1 MVRTTPRTY
10 QMTITE
16 VLGLDKHFGTGVA
29 VSNRRVS
36 AFRTA
41 QKVDASSAVTRATP
55 NQNIGG

>member
-1 MVRTTPRTY
+1 
-10 QMTITE
+10 MTITE